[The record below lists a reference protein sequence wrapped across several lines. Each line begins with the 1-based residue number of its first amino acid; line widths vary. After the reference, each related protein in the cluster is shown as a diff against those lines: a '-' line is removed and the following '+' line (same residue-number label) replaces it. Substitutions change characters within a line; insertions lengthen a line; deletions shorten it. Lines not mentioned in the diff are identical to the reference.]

1 MINKIKIPIVLLI
14 IGISILAITFLF
26 ISHFI
31 ISGAIMNMEQ
41 SNYNVNVS
49 AIGKPVVEKIDVD
62 SAYPFKLGSTYIG
75 VQGTENIKIEN
86 LGNNIEE
93 FNVNDPNKKYI
104 LKPVNNKGIVG
115 IQFDRYDN
123 NKLIGRYNI
132 LNKDGNWAGVYT
144 NNNNDISNVNIK

>member
-1 MINKIKIPIVLLI
+1 MINKIKIPIVLII
-14 IGISILAITFLF
+14 IGVSILAITFLF

-41 SNYNVNVS
+41 TNYNVNVS
-49 AIGKPVVEKIDVD
+49 AIGKPVVEKIDVN
-62 SAYPFKLGSTYIG
+62 SAYPFNFGSTYIG
-75 VQGTENIKIEN
+75 IQGTENIKIKN

-93 FNVNDPNKKYI
+93 FNVNNPSKKYI
-104 LKPVNNKGIVG
+104 LKSVNNKGTVG

-132 LNKDGNWAGVYT
+132 LNKDGSWVGVYT
-144 NNNNDISNVNIK
+144 NNNDDIVNVKIQ